1 MMLSVVIPAYRAV
14 STIQAT
20 VRAVH
25 RSWRSR
31 PEVAEILVVDDGS
44 TGSTDGTDDLVDNLD
59 LVWCLQNST
68 VLR

>member
-1 MMLSVVIPAYRAV
+1 MMLSVVIPAHQAV
-14 STIQAT
+14 STIEAT

-25 RSWRSR
+25 RLWRSP

-44 TGSTDGTDDLVDNLD
+44 TDGTGDLVDNLD
-59 LVWCLQNST
+59 LVWCLQNSR

>member
-1 MMLSVVIPAYRAV
+1 MMLSVVIPACRAV

-44 TGSTDGTDDLVDNLD
+44 TDGTDDLVDNLD
-59 LVWCLQNST
+59 LVWCLQNSR

>member
-25 RSWRSR
+25 RLWRSR
-31 PEVAEILVVDDGS
+31 REVAEILVVDDGS
-44 TGSTDGTDDLVDNLD
+44 TGSTDGTGDLVDNLD
-59 LVWCLQNST
+59 LVWCLQNSR

>member
-1 MMLSVVIPAYRAV
+1 MMLSVVIPACRAV

-25 RSWRSR
+25 RLWRSR
-31 PEVAEILVVDDGS
+31 REVAEILVVDDGS
-44 TGSTDGTDDLVDNLD
+44 TDGTGDLVDNLD
-59 LVWCLQNST
+59 LVWCLQNSR

>member
-25 RSWRSR
+25 RLWRSR
-31 PEVAEILVVDDGS
+31 REVAEILVVDDGS
-44 TGSTDGTDDLVDNLD
+44 TDGTGDLVDNLD
-59 LVWCLQNST
+59 LVWCLQNSR

>member
-1 MMLSVVIPAYRAV
+1 MMLSVVIPAYQAV
-14 STIQAT
+14 STIEAT

-25 RSWRSR
+25 RLWRSP

-44 TGSTDGTDDLVDNLD
+44 TDGTGDLVDNLD
-59 LVWCLQNST
+59 LVWCLQNSR

>member
-1 MMLSVVIPAYRAV
+1 MMLSVVIPAFRAV

-25 RSWRSR
+25 RLWRSR
-31 PEVAEILVVDDGS
+31 REVAEILVVDDGS
-44 TGSTDGTDDLVDNLD
+44 TDGTGDLVDNLD
-59 LVWCLQNST
+59 LVWCLQNSR